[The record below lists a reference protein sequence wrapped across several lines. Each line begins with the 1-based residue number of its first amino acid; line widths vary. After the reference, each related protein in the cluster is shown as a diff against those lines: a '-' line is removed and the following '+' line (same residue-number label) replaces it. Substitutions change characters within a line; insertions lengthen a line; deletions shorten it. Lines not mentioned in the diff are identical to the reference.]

1 MVGFRGLGFHFAVG
15 KSGGKAKQIVEIA
28 SIAKHNF
35 FTLPFSF
42 ELELW
47 RFIFAD
53 DYIRRTFG
61 GWDAV
66 DFVQ

>member
-1 MVGFRGLGFHFAVG
+1 MDALGAVSRFRLHFSVGSSLGQ
-15 KSGGKAKQIVEIA
+15 AKQITEIA

-47 RFIFAD
+47 LFIFAD
-53 DYIRRTFG
+53 DNI
-61 GWDAV
+61 
-66 DFVQ
+66 